1 VDVLTGSVTHVPPVI
16 CPSGSSI
23 AQNLTVNY
31 ATVGLVLLE
40 LRTGMMQAQDLYD
53 FQNISVP

>member
-1 VDVLTGSVTHVPPVI
+1 MDVLTGSVTPVI